1 MDDTGELT
9 PCVEGGLLIMRDG
22 TGQSRHV
29 IPLEAIASW
38 RTLLGLGSDVEAV
51 AAIMQA
57 SDPGVLDPATSR
69 NAWTSA
75 YEQCER
81 ERLLDL
87 NQTTAAAMR
96 RAVAPVSYA
105 LVDDGRAETR
115 RLLGLPA
122 GDVAAIRLM
131 DEDGEP
137 PEQSIPMPDG
147 VDSDA
152 LEKLLADP
160 KTATRIEA
168 ARDRFERDLI
178 PNQPQ
183 Q

>member
-1 MDDTGELT
+1 MQSEVEERNLIIRDD
-9 PCVEGGLLIMRDG
+9 DG
-22 TGQSRHV
+22 MSRYV

-38 RTLLGLGSDVEAV
+38 RTLLGLGSYVEAV
-51 AAIMQA
+51 AAILQA

-96 RAVAPVSYA
+96 RAVAPVSLA

-115 RLLGLPA
+115 RLLGLPSGSVMA
-122 GDVAAIRLM
+122 MRLM
-131 DEDGEP
+131 DEEDEP
-137 PEQSIPMPDG
+137 PAQTIPLPDA
-147 VDSDA
+147 VDYEA
-152 LEKLLADP
+152 LTNLLSSNTVSSKIDEYGAQ
-160 KTATRIEA
+160 
-168 ARDRFERDLI
+168 F
-178 PNQPQ
+178 NQNLVIAKG
-183 Q
+183 

>member
-1 MDDTGELT
+1 MQQEVDEGNLIIRDD
-9 PCVEGGLLIMRDG
+9 DG
-22 TGQSRHV
+22 MSRYV

-87 NQTTAAAMR
+87 NQTASAAMR

-122 GDVAAIRLM
+122 GDVAAMRLM

-137 PEQSIPMPDG
+137 PEQTIPLPDE
-147 VDSDA
+147 VDSEA
-152 LEKLLADP
+152 LTNLLSSDTVSS
-160 KTATRIEA
+160 KI
-168 ARDRFERDLI
+168 DDYGMQFIQNLVI
-178 PNQPQ
+178 VKG
-183 Q
+183 

>member
-1 MDDTGELT
+1 MQLEVDEGNLIIRDD
-9 PCVEGGLLIMRDG
+9 DG
-22 TGQSRHV
+22 MSRYV

-57 SDPGVLDPATSR
+57 RDPGVLDPATSR

-96 RAVAPVSYA
+96 RAVDPFSYA

-122 GDVAAIRLM
+122 GDVAAMRLM

-137 PEQSIPMPDG
+137 PEQTIPLPDE
-147 VDSDA
+147 VDSEA
-152 LEKLLADP
+152 LTNLLSSDTVSS
-160 KTATRIEA
+160 KIDEYCTQFIQN
-168 ARDRFERDLI
+168 LVI
-178 PNQPQ
+178 VKG
-183 Q
+183 

>member
-1 MDDTGELT
+1 MQLEVDEGNLIIRDD
-9 PCVEGGLLIMRDG
+9 DG
-22 TGQSRHV
+22 MSRYV

-51 AAIMQA
+51 AAILQA

-87 NQTTAAAMR
+87 NQTASAAMR

-122 GDVAAIRLM
+122 GDVAAMRLM
-131 DEDGEP
+131 DEDG
-137 PEQSIPMPDG
+137 
-147 VDSDA
+147 
-152 LEKLLADP
+152 
-160 KTATRIEA
+160 
-168 ARDRFERDLI
+168 
-178 PNQPQ
+178 
-183 Q
+183 

>member
-1 MDDTGELT
+1 MQLEVDEGNLIIRDD
-9 PCVEGGLLIMRDG
+9 DG
-22 TGQSRHV
+22 MSRYV

-57 SDPGVLDPATSR
+57 RDPGVLDPATSR

-96 RAVAPVSYA
+96 RAVAPVSLA

-115 RLLGLPA
+115 RLLGLPS
-122 GDVAAIRLM
+122 GSVAAMKIM

-137 PEQSIPMPDG
+137 PEQTIPLPDE
-147 VDSDA
+147 VDSEA
-152 LEKLLADP
+152 LTNLLSSDTISS
-160 KTATRIEA
+160 KIDEYCTQFIQN
-168 ARDRFERDLI
+168 LVI
-178 PNQPQ
+178 VKG
-183 Q
+183 

>member
-1 MDDTGELT
+1 MQQEVDEGNLIIRDD
-9 PCVEGGLLIMRDG
+9 DG
-22 TGQSRHV
+22 MSRYV

-57 SDPGVLDPATSR
+57 RDPGVLDPATSR

-96 RAVAPVSYA
+96 RAVAPVSLA
-105 LVDDGRAETR
+105 LVADGRAETR
-115 RLLGLPA
+115 RLLGLPSGSVMA
-122 GDVAAIRLM
+122 MRLM

-137 PEQSIPMPDG
+137 PEQTIPLPDE
-147 VDSDA
+147 VDSEA
-152 LEKLLADP
+152 LANLLSSDTVSSKINEYGAQFIRNLVIV
-160 KTATRIEA
+160 KG
-168 ARDRFERDLI
+168 
-178 PNQPQ
+178 
-183 Q
+183 

>member
-1 MDDTGELT
+1 MKQEVDEGNLIIRDD
-9 PCVEGGLLIMRDG
+9 DG
-22 TGQSRHV
+22 MSRYV

-38 RTLLGLGSDVEAV
+38 RTLLGLGSYVEAV
-51 AAIMQA
+51 AAILQA

-87 NQTTAAAMR
+87 NQTAAAAMR
-96 RAVAPVSYA
+96 RAVAPFSYA

-122 GDVAAIRLM
+122 GSVMAMRLM
-131 DEDGEP
+131 DEEGETP
-137 PEQSIPMPDG
+137 DQSIPMPG
-147 VDSDA
+147 NVDSEA
-152 LEKLLADP
+152 LEQLLADP
-160 KTATRIEA
+160 QTATRIEA
-168 ARDRFERDLI
+168 ARDRFEHDLI